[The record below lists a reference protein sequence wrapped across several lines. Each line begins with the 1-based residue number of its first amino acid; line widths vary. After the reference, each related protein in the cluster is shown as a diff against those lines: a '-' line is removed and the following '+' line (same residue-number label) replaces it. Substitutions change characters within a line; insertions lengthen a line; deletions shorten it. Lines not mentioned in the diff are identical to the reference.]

1 MNKLQKTLAVL
12 ISSALMALPAVAV
25 EFRVGI
31 SAGLAGIEATG
42 TETLKDSSKKT
53 AHNEDAVAVVP
64 SFFTELAMDNGLGIG
79 YDRVAGSA
87 SFDAKTKNNDT
98 KDAAGAVV
106 GNDTGTNK
114 ASADVDGLDTI
125 YLIKKFNSG
134 LLIKF
139 GKTSADVKTIETLNT
154 GTTYGNKS
162 VNGTTIGIGWETSND
177 NGLFV
182 RTSVESTSFDS
193 LKLTGT
199 QAGADAASFNKIDA
213 DIDMTMAKVSVG
225 KVF

>member
-1 MNKLQKTLAVL
+1 MLHLMQKQ
-12 ISSALMALPAVAV
+12 
-25 EFRVGI
+25 
-31 SAGLAGIEATG
+31 
-42 TETLKDSSKKT
+42 KKNDS
-53 AHNEDAVAVVP
+53 
-64 SFFTELAMDNGLGIG
+64 
-79 YDRVAGSA
+79 
-87 SFDAKTKNNDT
+87 

-139 GKTSADVKTIETLNT
+139 GKTTADVKTIETLNT

-162 VNGTTIGIGWETSND
+162 VDGTTIGIGWETSSD

-182 RTSVESTSFDS
+182 RTTVESTSFDS
-193 LKLTGT
+193 LKLTGS
-199 QAGADAASFNKIDA
+199 QAGGTTTSFNVIDA
-213 DIDMTMAKVSVG
+213 DIDMTMGKISVG
-225 KVF
+225 KIF